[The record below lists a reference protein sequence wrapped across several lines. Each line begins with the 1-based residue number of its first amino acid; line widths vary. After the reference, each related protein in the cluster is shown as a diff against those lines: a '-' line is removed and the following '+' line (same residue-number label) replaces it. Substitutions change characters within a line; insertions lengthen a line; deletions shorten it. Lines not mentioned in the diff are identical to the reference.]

1 MNFKSSPSISSINV
15 VQLCLTMNL
24 IKWEILIYMYNAWAH
39 RFNGFNICLLASS
52 IPSWLAAS
60 QIPTEP
66 SRPVLAEPYLQ
77 LIDVAVAKIVQIKQ
91 HRSKTC
97 LSEGCAVSDGPF
109 DGGVIKCPDCLL
121 SLLMIPRAS
130 ASIFSCRKTSSVF
143 PRTAVHGKLMSQHSD
158 PFSPQFPKV
167 CVIQAAEHLW
177 TIRPKCC

>member
-77 LIDVAVAKIVQIKQ
+77 LIDVAVTRIVQIKQ
-91 HRSKTC
+91 HRSKIC

-109 DGGVIKCPDCLL
+109 DGGYKLPRL
-121 SLLMIPRAS
+121 SSQSSDDSPSIRLNFQLQEDFQRLHQNCCSWKTHES
-130 ASIFSCRKTSSVF
+130 AQWPLFTLV
-143 PRTAVHGKLMSQHSD
+143 P
-158 PFSPQFPKV
+158 
-167 CVIQAAEHLW
+167 
-177 TIRPKCC
+177 